1 MGVIG
6 RERVVRNSKSG
17 IRCAVLF
24 LLLAAG
30 VLFPAL
36 ATAETVIKIGG
47 SGGALGSM
55 KRLAEAFMRSHPGV
69 KIQVLSSLGS
79 SGGIK
84 ALMAGVLDLAVS
96 GRPLKDDEKAKGG
109 TEIQYARTP
118 LVFVVHS
125 KVAGSAVTTHELEQ
139 IYGGQMPDWPDGSR
153 IRLVIRPEGDSDTQ
167 LLRGISPAMDQAV
180 KSAIG
185 KAGMN
190 FAVTDQDSIDMV
202 TKVPGSLGA
211 ATLSQI
217 MTERPPVKVLAYNG
231 VKPVVKAMAKGRY
244 PLSKPLYLI
253 TMNKSAAAA
262 REFAAFVRSPAG
274 KRILANSGNQPI

>member
-1 MGVIG
+1 MGVTG

-17 IRCAVLF
+17 MRCAALF

-30 VLFPAL
+30 VQFPAL

-55 KRLAEAFMRSHPGV
+55 KRLAETFMRSHPGV

-84 ALMAGVLDLAVS
+84 ALMAGALDLAVS
-96 GRPLKDDEKAKGG
+96 GRPLKDDEKANGV

-118 LVFVVHS
+118 FVFVVHY
-125 KVAGSAVTTHELEQ
+125 KVAKSAVTTHELEQ
-139 IYGGQMPDWPDGSR
+139 IYGGQLPDWPDGSR
-153 IRLVIRPEGDSDTQ
+153 IRLVIRPEGDSDTK
-167 LLRGISPAMDQAV
+167 LLRSISPAMDLAV

-202 TKVPGSLGA
+202 AKVPGSLGG

-217 MTERPPVKVLAYNG
+217 MTERPPVKILAYNG
-231 VKPVVKAMAKGRY
+231 VKPDVKAMAKGRY

-253 TMNKSAAAA
+253 TMNKSAAAV